1 MLTDEERIA
10 FHKSIAGVR
19 HLAAKS
25 LAQASDVGRA
35 IEFVANLHRSLD
47 SVALHASKIG
57 PVPDCKLGCSYCC
70 HIRVEATDPE
80 IFGIA
85 RRIRQRPEAEVAD
98 LIEKLRRHAT
108 ERNVG
113 GGATRQS
120 CAFLVDARCAIY
132 EVRPATCRKAHSL
145 SVKQCETLSPEIPQ
159 NLKLLVEADAM
170 MAGTA
175 EAYRDRKLQAA
186 AHELNAAVLAALNDQ
201 SAEAR
206 WYNGEDVFCCSGQ
219 LAPD

>member
-85 RRIRQRPEAEVAD
+85 RRIRQRPAAEVAVV
-98 LIEKLRRHAT
+98 IEKLQRHAT
-108 ERNVG
+108 ERSVG
-113 GGATRQS
+113 GGDTRQC
-120 CAFLVDARCAIY
+120 CAFLVDAQCTIY

-175 EAYRDRKLQAA
+175 EAYRDCKLHAA
-186 AHELNAAVLAALNDQ
+186 AHELNSAVLAALDDQ

-206 WYNGEDVFCCSGQ
+206 WYNGEDVF
-219 LAPD
+219 